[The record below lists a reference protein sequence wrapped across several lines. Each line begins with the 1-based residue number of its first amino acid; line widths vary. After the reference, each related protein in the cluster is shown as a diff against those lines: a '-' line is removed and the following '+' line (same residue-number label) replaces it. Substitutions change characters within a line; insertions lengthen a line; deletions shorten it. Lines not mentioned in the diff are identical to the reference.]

1 MVLILVVIL
10 TIIIFLYVQNNWIYV
25 NSINIEVE
33 EFNLNNIYKIV
44 HLSDLHN
51 KLFGKKQKRLIN
63 KIKKLEP
70 NIIVFTGDIVDSY
83 TLNKEPAIILMEEL
97 IKIAKVYYVT
107 GNHEIRTNTY
117 DELKEKFRN
126 IGVVVLDDEIQSL
139 NIGNNKVDLIGIK
152 DYINSYSTELKLNK
166 IIKNTNNYKILL
178 VHRPERINIYSNHN
192 INLVFS
198 GHAHGGQVRI
208 PFIGGVIAPSQGLFP
223 KYTEGMNEVNNT
235 KLVISRGLG
244 NSAFPFRILNR
255 PEIVSVTIK
264 NK

>member
-117 DELKEKFRN
+117 D
-126 IGVVVLDDEIQSL
+126 
-139 NIGNNKVDLIGIK
+139 
-152 DYINSYSTELKLNK
+152 
-166 IIKNTNNYKILL
+166 
-178 VHRPERINIYSNHN
+178 
-192 INLVFS
+192 
-198 GHAHGGQVRI
+198 
-208 PFIGGVIAPSQGLFP
+208 
-223 KYTEGMNEVNNT
+223 
-235 KLVISRGLG
+235 
-244 NSAFPFRILNR
+244 
-255 PEIVSVTIK
+255 
-264 NK
+264 